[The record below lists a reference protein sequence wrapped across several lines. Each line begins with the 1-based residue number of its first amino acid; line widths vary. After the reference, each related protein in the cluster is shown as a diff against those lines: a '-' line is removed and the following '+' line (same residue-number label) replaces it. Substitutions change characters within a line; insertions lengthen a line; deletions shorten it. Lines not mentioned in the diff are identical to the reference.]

1 MAYKYEPIA
10 KEDTYEL
17 IERAQKGDEGAK
29 ELVVSRNTG
38 LVKNLAMK
46 YSSGYYETDDLVQVG
61 FIGLVKAIDRFDTGF
76 DVMFSTYAVPMILG
90 EIKRYIRDDGK
101 IKVSRQLKTDM
112 KNLRKAQQEYYN
124 RYGSSPKV
132 SYLAKELDVSKERI
146 MEILEA
152 AETLAN
158 VESLD
163 NELIPEGMH
172 GGEYVDEE
180 EQNVDI
186 IDLKSAIGELAER
199 ERQIIV
205 LRYFRDMTQ
214 QQIAGKLGI
223 SQVQVSRIEKRVLK
237 RMRES
242 MKYAE

>member
-1 MAYKYEPIA
+1 
-10 KEDTYEL
+10 
-17 IERAQKGDEGAK
+17 
-29 ELVVSRNTG
+29 
-38 LVKNLAMK
+38 
-46 YSSGYYETDDLVQVG
+46 
-61 FIGLVKAIDRFDTGF
+61 
-76 DVMFSTYAVPMILG
+76 MILG

-101 IKVSRQLKTDM
+101 IKVSRQLKTDIR
-112 KNLRKAQQEYYN
+112 NLRKIQQEYYH
-124 RYGSSPKV
+124 RYGCSPKI
-132 SYLAKELDVSKERI
+132 SYLATNLGVSKERV

-152 AETLAN
+152 EESLAS

-180 EQNVDI
+180 AKNVDI

-214 QQIAGKLGI
+214 QQIAGRLGI
-223 SQVQVSRIEKRVLK
+223 SQVQVSRIEKRVLQ
-237 RMRES
+237 RMREHL
-242 MKYAE
+242 KDAE